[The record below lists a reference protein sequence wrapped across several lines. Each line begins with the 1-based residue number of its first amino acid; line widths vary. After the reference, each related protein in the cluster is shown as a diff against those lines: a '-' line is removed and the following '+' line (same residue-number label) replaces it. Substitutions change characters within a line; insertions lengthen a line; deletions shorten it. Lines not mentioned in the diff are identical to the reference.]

1 MKWQAPQPRRVL
13 LLDGEMPAAA
23 LQERFA
29 DILANADG
37 DPPGDDYIRLLAS
50 DLCEQGIPDLSTKEG
65 QDALAPH
72 IGDAELIVIDN
83 LSTICRSG
91 KENASESWG
100 CVQAWAL
107 EQRRA
112 GRSVLFIHHAGK
124 GGEQRGTSK
133 REDVMDSVIKL
144 SLPEDYYPS
153 DGARFVVAFTKSRG
167 FHGSDADPF
176 EAMLK
181 DGIWST
187 KDIQDGLAEQV
198 YQLSIDGMT
207 QRNIGSQLGI
217 SATKVN
223 RLIAKHKE
231 FPACR

>member
-1 MKWQAPQPRRVL
+1 MPLNLAQAFETEARFGPAPLEPITLADFLRRDFPPR
-13 LLDGEMPAAA
+13 EM
-23 LQERFA
+23 
-29 DILANADG
+29 
-37 DPPGDDYIRLLAS
+37 LLAS

-65 QDALAPH
+65 QDLLAPH
-72 IGDAELIVIDN
+72 IGDAELIVVDN

-91 KENASESWG
+91 KENESESWG

-167 FHGSDADPF
+167 FHGPDADPF
-176 EAMLK
+176 EAMLQY
-181 DGIWST
+181 G
-187 KDIQDGLAEQV
+187 A
-198 YQLSIDGMT
+198 
-207 QRNIGSQLGI
+207 
-217 SATKVN
+217 
-223 RLIAKHKE
+223 
-231 FPACR
+231 